1 MVLRLE
7 IVDADH
13 EIGPFGRTQF
23 LLSATGSG
31 SQCTGCC
38 TRWAEQKFQGSALD
52 GVIRRTEAETLMQK
66 GHCETHVPL
75 EVFARN
81 ARLQFALTN
90 SSQEPVCG

>member
-1 MVLRLE
+1 MQTTKSGRSAE
-7 IVDADH
+7 RNSCCPQRAADRNALAAVR
-13 EIGPFGRTQF
+13 GG
-23 LLSATGSG
+23 
-31 SQCTGCC
+31 
-38 TRWAEQKFQGSALD
+38 AEQKFQGSALD